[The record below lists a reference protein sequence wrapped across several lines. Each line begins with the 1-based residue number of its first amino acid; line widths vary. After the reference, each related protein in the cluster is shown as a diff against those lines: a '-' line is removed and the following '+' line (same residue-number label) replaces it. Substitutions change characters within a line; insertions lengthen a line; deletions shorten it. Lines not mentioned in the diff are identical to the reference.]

1 MLKLN
6 SIANYQLRWTT
17 LRNFNFL
24 NGENS
29 NGLIP
34 RIENT
39 ENFSSF
45 NKKEI
50 QSALKTI
57 KYYILPAK
65 PGRDFKETEIYN
77 RAYSF
82 FKQFWSETFKD
93 LKSEREF
100 NYADEFRKQDA
111 LSLLMKGEE
120 VVGLVFLNYYNRF
133 CLSTFDHSYFNDYP
147 DESLFALKRERKQ
160 NLMTQQHFSISK
172 RFRNGFSGIN
182 FAATIVGLSLKVAK
196 LWDSPCFV
204 VAREDVASKHI
215 VKNFG
220 FQQIGPSTKMH
231 NVPVS
236 IMGCDESKE
245 YHKQDVNFCIDYL
258 WKKRID
264 LTK

>member
-6 SIANYQLRWTT
+6 AIISYQFPWTA
-17 LRNFNFL
+17 LRNLQLL
-24 NGENS
+24 NGTRDNDT
-29 NGLIP
+29 NI

-39 ENFSSF
+39 RIFKSF
-45 NKKEI
+45 NRKEI
-50 QSALKTI
+50 QTALKTI

-65 PGRDFKETEIYN
+65 PGKDFKEIEIYN
-77 RAYSF
+77 RAYNF
-82 FKQFWSETFKD
+82 FKQFWSETFSEI
-93 LKSEREF
+93 KSDREF

-111 LSLLMKGEE
+111 LSILMTGDE
-120 VVGLVFLNYYNRF
+120 VIGLVFLNYYNRY
-133 CLSTFDHSYFNDYP
+133 CLSTFEHSYFKDYP
-147 DESLFALKRERKQ
+147 DESLITLKEEGKQ
-160 NLMTQQHFSISK
+160 HLMTQQHFSISK
-172 RFRNGFSGIN
+172 KFRNGFSGIN
-182 FAATIVGLSLKVAK
+182 FAATIVGLSLKVTQ
-196 LWDSPCFV
+196 LWESPCFV

-236 IMGCDESKE
+236 IMGCNKSKD
-245 YHKQDVNFCIDYL
+245 YHKEDVNFCINYL